1 MKLYCDN
8 KIAIEIAHN
17 LIQYDHTKHMEIDR
31 HFIKEKLDSGLICI
45 PYASMNGQLYDILT
59 KKLTNHSFQAI
70 TNKVGIDN
78 IYTPDWEGML
88 GSQNI
93 QN

>member
-45 PYASMNGQLYDILT
+45 PYASMNGQLDDILT

-78 IYTPDWEGML
+78 IYTPD
-88 GSQNI
+88 
-93 QN
+93 